1 MTEATISHQNG
12 VPFVIGTVVPGD
24 KRGRLL
30 GFPTAN
36 IVIAPDFAVEDGV
49 WAGFA
54 EVAGL
59 RHPAAI
65 SIGVRPTYYG
75 EEGVRLMEVHLLD
88 FEGDLYG
95 RQLSAEL
102 GRRLRPQRW
111 FGGSEELVQQVQID
125 MERAGRWAGGAQNQ
139 RGADGRTRPSTKEG
153 RRARRDW
160 LRERRLSAAAAL
172 AEEAG
177 NLSHDIVAQLA
188 GVPTEFVIWSY
199 PEQADL
205 HRLAEHAH

>member
-1 MTEATISHQNG
+1 M
-12 VPFVIGTVVPGD
+12 
-24 KRGRLL
+24 L

-36 IVIAPDFAVEDGV
+36 VVIPPDFDVEDGV

-88 FEGDLYG
+88 FECDLYG
-95 RQLSAEL
+95 LQLSAEL

-111 FGGSEELVQQVQID
+111 FGGSEELIQQVQID
-125 MERAGRWAGGAQNQ
+125 MEGAIRWAASVQDQPGTE
-139 RGADGRTRPSTKEG
+139 GRTRPSTKEN

-160 LRERRLSAAAAL
+160 LRERRLSAAATL
-172 AEEAG
+172 SEEAG

-188 GVPTEFVIWSY
+188 GVPADFVTWRY

-205 HRLAEHAH
+205 HRLAQRGRQAG